1 MNEAFVLDRD
11 YSVDDDNTAV
21 IHSVDGHELDVDV
34 EVHFDGTTL
43 YAGMFGQAAAASLQ
57 EGMQTISTQVSDLVE
72 FNIPKE

>member
-11 YSVDDDNTAV
+11 YTVDGDDTAV

-43 YAGMFGQAAAASLQ
+43 SAGMFGQAAAASLE
-57 EGMQTISTQVSDLVE
+57 EGMQTLSAQISDLVE
-72 FNIPKE
+72 LNMPKE